1 MPYDIKGVVRPPDL
15 PPEGLERQEI
25 PRSAAKLP
33 PAIRA
38 FAWICAGRSII
49 DFIFAFIVIFAPGSG
64 VAQFLGDTFGS
75 RFKLIPPLAEFLVSG
90 FVFGFIATK
99 WLSRDWRIRW
109 ISMFLTGAFAI
120 RSIVLL
126 LADRAVMGPGKVIS
140 ADKETEMIMH
150 AVFDLLICAYLAFYP
165 GMAQAFKET
174 PQQ

>member
-1 MPYDIKGVVRPPDL
+1 MPYDIKGVVKPPYL
-15 PPEGLERQEI
+15 PPEGLEREEI
-25 PRSAAKLP
+25 VRPEEKLP
-33 PAIRA
+33 AGIRA

-49 DFIFAFIVIFAPGSG
+49 DFIFAFILIFAHGSG
-64 VAQFLGDTFGS
+64 VAQFLSESFGS

-109 ISMFLTGAFAI
+109 ISMFLTGAFAV

-126 LADRAVMGPGKVIS
+126 LADRAVIGPGRVIS
-140 ADKETEMIMH
+140 ANMEAEMIMH

-165 GMAQAFKET
+165 GMAQAFGERD
-174 PQQ
+174 

>member
-1 MPYDIKGVVRPPDL
+1 MPYDIKGVVKPPYL

-25 PRSAAKLP
+25 ITPEEKI
-33 PAIRA
+33 PAGIRA

-49 DFIFAFIVIFAPGSG
+49 DFIFAFIMIFAHGSS
-64 VAQFLGDTFGS
+64 VAVFLGETFGS
-75 RFKLIPPLAEFLVSG
+75 RFKLVPPMAEFLVSG

-109 ISMFLTGAFAI
+109 ISMFLTGAFAV

-126 LADRAVMGPGKVIS
+126 LADRAVLGPGRVIYGPRQ
-140 ADKETEMIMH
+140 TEMVMH

-165 GMAQAFKET
+165 GMSQVFKET
-174 PQQ
+174 D